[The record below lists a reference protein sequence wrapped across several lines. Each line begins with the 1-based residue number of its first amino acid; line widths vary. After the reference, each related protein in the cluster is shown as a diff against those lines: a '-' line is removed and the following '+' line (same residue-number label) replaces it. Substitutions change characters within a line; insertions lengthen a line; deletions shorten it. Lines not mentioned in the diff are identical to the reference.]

1 MVKISGIVSFGKN
14 LTKSISETT
23 AARVSN
29 PLRAVSFAGTETSA
43 AATTATAVAKKLP
56 ESAKFYSY
64 PENLQAA
71 LSKITES
78 LRGTEKTKNLATF
91 LDNLM
96 INSSEHELITKLIQ
110 NNNTFMQYVKGKSN
124 LNKLFKNVT
133 AKDAQSK
140 EIILENL
147 ALMEVF
153 NPKGFKALKESKGF
167 NEILAGRLNIAY
179 LSQAKPMQKIDED
192 YFYKLFE
199 GLEKLQN
206 QRLSAING
214 LDKNLA
220 EKLIKA
226 SDDKI
231 CENPEYL
238 ERILSQF
245 EKSKNPELTNR
256 ILKTFEPEMEKSYT
270 SVLEVLEAS
279 NASPEIAEKIIQL
292 DGIWSG
298 NMEFLLKH
306 ISGDARAVSD
316 DILNY
321 YVKLNHS
328 NPKMYPAFA
337 VNAVNAFLK
346 NTGKDEALLKTICE
360 KVKPLKSS
368 NFTIDDILF
377 SVNEN
382 NVGYLK
388 HNLSLGKLD
397 DEVVTKLRLMK
408 GNEAYKNTE
417 NWAEIDKVY
426 NETYLPVRNKFSGR
440 DNLTWHEQSAAQNLA
455 EMRLYDAETFKQVE
469 EFGLVELIKEGRV
482 NPRILTGFHDG
493 SKFTPE
499 VLADLKMLKNNE
511 SLIKKFDNFDKIF
524 SKTKEGDVISVNG
537 QLYLNLGGKIERW
550 NMSEEK
556 FNELFPLVDR
566 FTAMQGNGDCYL
578 ITALDALYR
587 KPKSRGIYYKMFEQ
601 VGDDICVTIPAYK
614 NFNGKVVFQK
624 GEIKTSSNSCD
635 GAKHVQM
642 LEQAYSRTALRSE
655 KTCPVG
661 KDALTTDDL
670 NYLADRV
677 YGGHTEDVMH
687 EILMFNNNVR
697 KKKFSRKI
705 WKKTIQKPEDLQ
717 TVQNVMEKHGNDS
730 RFIFNISTLDRARDF
745 GHALQVRGYNPKTKK
760 LAIVD
765 PNCNGVQTE
774 KTVDELKDELYNLYT
789 TILA

>member
-14 LTKSISETT
+14 LTKSISET
-23 AARVSN
+23 APARGSN
-29 PLRAVSFAGTETSA
+29 PLRAVSFGGIVTSA
-43 AATTATAVAKKLP
+43 ATTSAVAAAKKLP

-64 PENLQAA
+64 PESLQAA
-71 LSKITES
+71 LSEICENF
-78 LRGTEKTKNLATF
+78 RGSEKNKHLATF

-96 INSSEHELITKLIQ
+96 INSSEHELIAKLIK
-110 NNNTFMQYVKGKSN
+110 NNTKFVQYVKSKSE

-133 AKDAQSK
+133 AKDRQTR

-153 NPKGFKALKESKGF
+153 NPNGFKALKESKGF
-167 NEILAGRLNIAY
+167 KEILAGRLNIAY
-179 LSQAKPMQKIDED
+179 LSPAKPMKNIDEN
-192 YFYKLFE
+192 YFYKVFE
-199 GLEKLQN
+199 ELEKLQTK
-206 QRLSAING
+206 RLSAIEG

-256 ILKTFEPEMEKSYT
+256 ILKTFEHEMEKSYT
-270 SVLEVLEAS
+270 SVLNALEAS
-279 NASPEIAEKIIQL
+279 NASPELAEKIIQL

-298 NMEFLLKH
+298 NMKFLLKN
-306 ISGDARAVSD
+306 ISRSRVISD
-316 DILNY
+316 DVLNY
-321 YVKLNHS
+321 YINLNHS
-328 NPKMYPAFA
+328 NPKMYPSFA
-337 VNAVNAFLK
+337 LNSVNSFLK
-346 NTGKDEALLKTICE
+346 NTGKDEALLKTVCE

-377 SVNEN
+377 AVNEN

-408 GNEAYKNTE
+408 GKEAYKDSA
-417 NWAEIDKVY
+417 NWSEVDRVY
-426 NETYLPVRNKFSGR
+426 NETYLPVRNSFSGR
-440 DNLTWHEQSAAQNLA
+440 DNLTWHEQSAAHKLS
-455 EMRLYDAETFKQVE
+455 EMRLYDAETFKQIE
-469 EFGLVELIKEGRV
+469 ELGLVELIKNGRV
-482 NPRILTGFHDG
+482 NPRILTGFRDG

-566 FTAMQGNGDCYL
+566 FTAMQGHGDCYL
-578 ITALDALYR
+578 ITTMDALYR
-587 KPKSRGIYYKMFEQ
+587 NPKSRGLYYKMFEQ

-614 NFNGKVVFQK
+614 NFNGKVVFPK
-624 GEIKTSSNSCD
+624 GEIKTAYNSCD

-642 LEQAYSRTALRSE
+642 LEQTYSRTALRSE
-655 KTCPVG
+655 SNYTGG
-661 KDALTTDDL
+661 KDPLTTDDL
-670 NYLADRV
+670 SYLADRIQ
-677 YGGHTEDVMH
+677 GGHPEVVMK
-687 EILMFNNNVR
+687 EFLTFNNNVR
-697 KKKFSRKI
+697 KGQLSRKI
-705 WKKTIQKPEDLQ
+705 YTKGVSTPQDLEKFQKIMD
-717 TVQNVMEKHGNDS
+717 TYGNNP
-730 RFIFNISTLDRARDF
+730 RFIFNIATLNKGAAS
-745 GHALQVRGYNPKTKK
+745 GHALQVRGYNPETKK

-765 PNCNGVQTE
+765 PNCNGVETE